1 MLGRLRKV
9 EKAIIDRLNNSSEHN
24 NPDEFEVK
32 MLERL
37 AVVHTLMIALV
48 FVPLALTYALLG
60 IIKFAKNIFG

>member
-9 EKAIIDRLNNSSEHN
+9 EKAIIDRLNNSSEYN

-48 FVPLALTYALLG
+48 FVPFALTYALLS